1 MLANRC
7 VGDVLTVG
15 VSLGAFVAEVIIV
28 CISVLANRRV
38 GNVLAILICLVAF
51 IALAVVVLIAVLADG
66 GIGNILT
73 VGVGFAAVI
82 AEIVIIGISM
92 PADIFAA
99 ARRYRKQEGED
110 QDHRQNFSLHIVS
123 PKMTFFGYFHYTFAH
138 PFGKHKATIAQKIE
152 KVKSGSF
159 FDAFLEIFCH
169 VFLKKCIYAYLT
181 AYSA

>member
-1 MLANRC
+1 MLANRRI
-7 VGDVLTVG
+7 GNILAVL
-15 VSLGAFVAEVIIV
+15 VSLGTLVARFIIV
-28 CISVLANRRV
+28 RIAVLANRRI
-38 GNVLAILICLVAF
+38 GDVLAVLVSFCALVALCV
-51 IALAVVVLIAVLADG
+51 IIGISMLTNG
-66 GIGNILT
+66 CIGNILT

-92 PADIFAA
+92 LANIFAA

-110 QDHRQNFSLHIVS
+110 QDHRQNFSLHIIS

-152 KVKSGSF
+152 KVRSGSF

>member
-1 MLANRC
+1 VLAYGSI
-7 VGDVLTVG
+7 GDVFSVG
-15 VSLGAFVAEVIIV
+15 VSLGAFVAEVV
-28 CISVLANRRV
+28 VVGISVLADGSIGDV
-38 GNVLAILICLVAF
+38 FSILICYAAIIALAVIVRISMLTYGCIGDVLTVFICFVAL
-51 IALAVVVLIAVLADG
+51 ITLAVVVLITVL
-66 GIGNILT
+66 
-73 VGVGFAAVI
+73 
-82 AEIVIIGISM
+82 
-92 PADIFAA
+92 ADIFAA

-159 FDAFLEIFCH
+159 FDAFSEIFCR